1 MKQWIRWWGLGV
13 FVAIAA
19 LWILCI
25 DWVVENSIEFAGTQ
39 AVGAKVELD
48 SAELSF
54 SKGVLTLNRLQVTN
68 PDQPMQNLFESAR
81 IHLSLDTL
89 ALFRRQFISDEADIE
104 GLQLYTERSSSG
116 AIDGRFFNFAGE
128 GGKGREAAID
138 LASKLNIPDVGEL
151 ASAEEERLKAEIAAM
166 QNEVADIQKGWEQRI
181 QQLPSKEQIAE
192 YQRRWDKLEGE
203 NAFVKLKG
211 AKELRDD
218 IDDDLD
224 AIKSLDEQIKTDKE
238 RIARLTEQAKTL
250 PSREADRLLASVGL
264 DQGFDG
270 MIRHIVGDEAIDMI
284 NQGLSLYKTAA
295 KQMSEQQAASEDEAP
310 KPLRGTGELVRF
322 AEEQPLPNFLIKQAK
337 VNGSMPV
344 AGQTI
349 SFNGVIKDIT
359 SEQHIWGRPMTLK
372 ADGGSDKG
380 ASLTLDGLFDHRSA
394 NALDTLNF
402 DLRQLA
408 LSALTLSDSEQLPL
422 TLQQGVANIKTNF
435 TLNQNGISA
444 NVDSLVKQAQFLV
457 ADSAQ
462 TKTAQLLRKA
472 LASADQFDLK
482 AMINGD
488 LDDPAIKLK
497 SSLDNLIGKALGAE
511 VAAKVA
517 EQKAV
522 LQEKLAAQLQD
533 PTAKLADSGAF
544 LEEYKSKLGSQR
556 DALKDLLKEMR

>member
-13 FVAIAA
+13 FVVIAA
-19 LWILCI
+19 LWVLCI
-25 DWVVENSIEFAGTQ
+25 DWVVESSIEFAGTQ

-89 ALFRRQFISDEADIE
+89 ALFRRQFISEEATVE

-116 AIDGRFFNFAGE
+116 AIDGRFFNFAGDD
-128 GGKGREAAID
+128 GKGKEAALD
-138 LASKLNIPDVGEL
+138 LASKLNIPDVGQL
-151 ASAEEERLKAEIAAM
+151 ASAEEARLKAEVAAM

-181 QQLPSKEQIAE
+181 AQLPTKEQMAD
-192 YQRRWDKLEGE
+192 YQRRWDKLKDE
-203 NAFVKLKG
+203 NALVKLKG
-211 AKELRDD
+211 AKALRDD
-218 IDDDLD
+218 IDNDLD
-224 AIKSLDEQIKTDKE
+224 SIQSLDEQIKTDRE
-238 RIARLTEQAKTL
+238 RIASLTEQARTL

-270 MIRHIVGDEAIDMI
+270 MIRHIVGDDAINMI

-295 KQMSEQQAASEDEAP
+295 SQLSQQGADAEEEEQ
-310 KPLRGTGELVRF
+310 KPLRASGELIRF
-322 AEEQPLPNFLIKQAK
+322 AEEQPLPHFLIKQAK
-337 VNGSMPV
+337 IDGLIPL
-344 AGQTI
+344 AGQNIT
-349 SFNGVIKDIT
+349 FNGVIKDIT
-359 SEQHIWGRPMTLK
+359 SEQNIWGRPMSLK

-380 ASLTLDGLFDHRSA
+380 ASLKLDGLFDHRGA
-394 NALDTLNF
+394 TTLDTLNF
-402 DLRQLA
+402 DLQQLA
-408 LSALTLSDSEQLPL
+408 LSALTLSESEELPL
-422 TLQQGVANIKTNF
+422 ALQKGVANIKTNF

-462 TKTAQLLRKA
+462 SKTAQLLRKA

-482 AMINGD
+482 AIINGD
-488 LDDPAIKLK
+488 LDDPTIKLK
-497 SSLDNLIGKALGAE
+497 SSLDSLIGKALGAE
-511 VAAKVA
+511 VKANVA

-544 LEEYKSKLGSQR
+544 LDDYKNQLSSQR
-556 DALKDLLKEMR
+556 DALKALLKEMR